1 MYLTRNDRTSV
12 LIESIST
19 LEELVNA
26 GKVTAESAY
35 CVVVAF
41 AKQHQDWPDSPV
53 AAPLTPAAATP
64 TTEQEPI

>member
-41 AKQHQDWPDSPV
+41 AKQHQDWP